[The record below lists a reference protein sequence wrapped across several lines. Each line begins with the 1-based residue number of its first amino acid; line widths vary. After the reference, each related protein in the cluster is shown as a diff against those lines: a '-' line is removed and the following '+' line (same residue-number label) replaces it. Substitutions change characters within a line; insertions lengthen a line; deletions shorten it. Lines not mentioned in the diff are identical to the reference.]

1 MTYDD
6 DKDAQTES
14 WMLVWSDLMHL
25 NTICKMS
32 KYWEHTHAFSSGK
45 HVKVVLKM
53 NINFRQK
60 AIYKAIYTSIYKA
73 CKSMHTGNVTHKYT
87 IYKYIQYIQ
96 YIQLPAQGPDSYY
109 FILLLSVLPTT
120 HQVICHL
127 RQVSRRWHCHNDYA
141 QSPLFWLPTL
151 ATGIV
156 SDPSYIFPFLH
167 STLLKGPTLPVPL
180 CEPGH
185 RSSWSRNKWSW
196 ACTGC
201 WGTRSCRQHPSCG
214 HGLCKVW
221 CSGGRCDGAL
231 PGGSS
236 RRRPG
241 PQIRSL
247 PLPDLEGGQFMR
259 WAWCRRKELQF
270 FLRWWKLVSAT
281 GMGLF
286 GAIPWERTLISCF
299 YDAVETWEKIICV
312 RYVLIRELFSHLAV
326 NNLFNSILLNCVCV
340 CACMCP
346 CVVVW
351 VYITMYTYCEAHWV
365 CLVHVLYK

>member
-141 QSPLFWLPTL
+141 QSPLFWAAHIGYRYCKWPLL
-151 ATGIV
+151 
-156 SDPSYIFPFLH
+156 YISFSALH
-167 STLLKGPTLPVPL
+167 SPQGPDVA
-180 CEPGH
+180 C
-185 RSSWSRNKWSW
+185 SSLW
-196 ACTGC
+196 TGTQEQLEQEQVELGLHWMLRHQKLQATSKLRTRAVQSLMQWGQVR
-201 WGTRSCRQHPSCG
+201 WGTPWWQQPASAWAADQEPAPPRF
-214 HGLCKVW
+214 
-221 CSGGRCDGAL
+221 GGRTIHAVGLMSEEGAAVF
-231 PGGSS
+231 PSVV
-236 RRRPG
+236 
-241 PQIRSL
+241 
-247 PLPDLEGGQFMR
+247 EAGQCHR
-259 WAWCRRKELQF
+259 N
-270 FLRWWKLVSAT
+270 
-281 GMGLF
+281 G
-286 GAIPWERTLISCF
+286 
-299 YDAVETWEKIICV
+299 
-312 RYVLIRELFSHLAV
+312 
-326 NNLFNSILLNCVCV
+326 
-340 CACMCP
+340 
-346 CVVVW
+346 VVW
-351 VYITMYTYCEAHWV
+351 SHSLRKDTHLLFLWRRWNLREDHLC
-365 CLVHVLYK
+365 